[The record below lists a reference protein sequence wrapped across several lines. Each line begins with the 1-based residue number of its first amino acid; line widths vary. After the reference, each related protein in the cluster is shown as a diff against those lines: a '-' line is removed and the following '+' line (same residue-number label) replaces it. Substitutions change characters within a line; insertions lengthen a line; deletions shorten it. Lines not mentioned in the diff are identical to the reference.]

1 MLNELKLMKS
11 YTENTLKENDIVV
24 VFQGMVYIFSY
35 DDSMQKEYNIGMVI
49 QLLQR
54 LLCRFYKGMYDTIF
68 DKNGKLRDVFSNN
81 NFRNI
86 YEALFNFENLPK
98 ILVGQIVYGKNGY
111 TLVINNES
119 YDIYDSKEL
128 YELLKI
134 GIFKD
139 KITKLQI
146 NGRLINLPNRK
157 PKDIPLRKFL
167 YHGTTSLFL
176 ESILHKGLRPI
187 KDNSI
192 YDVPTDGFVFL
203 TSDYSIAEDY
213 ASDHSRM
220 LGGQMVILEI
230 DSDKIDHNKIV
241 LDYDF
246 ENSFVD
252 DNEISPYTGKP
263 ISDRNNEIGLHK
275 GDVISMNGRYGTKF
289 IKIGYK
295 GIIMP
300 NAIVNCIWRNG
311 NKLIKQSREE
321 ILSNIN
327 SMKNE
332 GINHN
337 INEVSSSELN
347 LNSFNVRNTL
357 NEKFWLKRKDSDE
370 YQLSSKVRLRLLDIA
385 DDFIKELSVSWI
397 KPVDIQFT
405 GSLANY
411 NWSRYSDVDIHIL
424 YDFKKIYK
432 KPDFV
437 DDYFK
442 AKKEVWL
449 KNHKNLKI
457 YGFPIE
463 ISVEDSNEKN
473 PSSGKYSLED
483 NKWVVEPSDFQ
494 DAKLNA
500 RYIKDY
506 SAKVMTEIDKIDR
519 QIDKETDRH
528 KIEVLGNKI
537 EKIFNRLK
545 NLRAEGLKSNQK
557 EMSSGNIIYKL
568 IRRMKYIDKIWNIAN
583 KAYDK
588 VNSIN
593 ENKRNI

>member
-1 MLNELKLMKS
+1 M
-11 YTENTLKENDIVV
+11 
-24 VFQGMVYIFSY
+24 
-35 DDSMQKEYNIGMVI
+35 
-49 QLLQR
+49 
-54 LLCRFYKGMYDTIF
+54 
-68 DKNGKLRDVFSNN
+68 
-81 NFRNI
+81 
-86 YEALFNFENLPK
+86 
-98 ILVGQIVYGKNGY
+98 
-111 TLVINNES
+111 
-119 YDIYDSKEL
+119 
-128 YELLKI
+128 
-134 GIFKD
+134 
-139 KITKLQI
+139 
-146 NGRLINLPNRK
+146 
-157 PKDIPLRKFL
+157 PL
-167 YHGTTSLFL
+167 T
-176 ESILHKGLRPI
+176 
-187 KDNSI
+187 
-192 YDVPTDGFVFL
+192 
-203 TSDYSIAEDY
+203 
-213 ASDHSRM
+213 
-220 LGGQMVILEI
+220 
-230 DSDKIDHNKIV
+230 
-241 LDYDF
+241 
-246 ENSFVD
+246 
-252 DNEISPYTGKP
+252 

-432 KPDFV
+432 KSDFV

-449 KNHKNLKI
+449 KNHKDLKI

-483 NKWVVEPSDFQ
+483 N
-494 DAKLNA
+494 
-500 RYIKDY
+500 
-506 SAKVMTEIDKIDR
+506 
-519 QIDKETDRH
+519 RH

-588 VNSIN
+588 VNSIT

>member
-1 MLNELKLMKS
+1 MLNELKLMKR
-11 YTENTLKENDIVV
+11 YTENTIKNNDIVI

-35 DDSMQKEYNIGMVI
+35 DDLKQKDNNNITIVI
-49 QLLQR
+49 RLLRQ
-54 LLCRFYKGMYDTIF
+54 LCRFYKGMYDTIF
-68 DKNGKLRDVFSNN
+68 DKDGRLRDFFRSND
-81 NFRNI
+81 FRNI

-128 YELLKI
+128 YELLKLN
-134 GIFKD
+134 IFKN
-139 KITKLQI
+139 KFTKLQI
-146 NGRLINLPNRK
+146 NGRLTNLPDRK
-157 PKDIPLRKFL
+157 PKDIPLRKIL

-220 LGGQMVILEI
+220 LGGQMIILEI
-230 DSDKIDHNKIV
+230 DSDKIDHDKIV

-252 DNEISPYTGKP
+252 HDEISPYTGKP
-263 ISDRNNEIGLHK
+263 ISDRNNEVGFHK
-275 GDVISMNGRYGTKF
+275 GDVVSMNGRYGTKF

-311 NKLIKQSREE
+311 DKIIKQSREE

-332 GINHN
+332 GINHD

-370 YQLSSKVRLRLLDIA
+370 YQL
-385 DDFIKELSVSWI
+385 
-397 KPVDIQFT
+397 
-405 GSLANY
+405 
-411 NWSRYSDVDIHIL
+411 
-424 YDFKKIYK
+424 
-432 KPDFV
+432 
-437 DDYFK
+437 
-442 AKKEVWL
+442 
-449 KNHKNLKI
+449 
-457 YGFPIE
+457 
-463 ISVEDSNEKN
+463 
-473 PSSGKYSLED
+473 
-483 NKWVVEPSDFQ
+483 
-494 DAKLNA
+494 
-500 RYIKDY
+500 
-506 SAKVMTEIDKIDR
+506 
-519 QIDKETDRH
+519 
-528 KIEVLGNKI
+528 
-537 EKIFNRLK
+537 
-545 NLRAEGLKSNQK
+545 
-557 EMSSGNIIYKL
+557 
-568 IRRMKYIDKIWNIAN
+568 
-583 KAYDK
+583 
-588 VNSIN
+588 
-593 ENKRNI
+593 

>member
-1 MLNELKLMKS
+1 
-11 YTENTLKENDIVV
+11 
-24 VFQGMVYIFSY
+24 
-35 DDSMQKEYNIGMVI
+35 
-49 QLLQR
+49 
-54 LLCRFYKGMYDTIF
+54 
-68 DKNGKLRDVFSNN
+68 
-81 NFRNI
+81 
-86 YEALFNFENLPK
+86 
-98 ILVGQIVYGKNGY
+98 
-111 TLVINNES
+111 
-119 YDIYDSKEL
+119 
-128 YELLKI
+128 
-134 GIFKD
+134 
-139 KITKLQI
+139 
-146 NGRLINLPNRK
+146 
-157 PKDIPLRKFL
+157 
-167 YHGTTSLFL
+167 
-176 ESILHKGLRPI
+176 
-187 KDNSI
+187 
-192 YDVPTDGFVFL
+192 
-203 TSDYSIAEDY
+203 
-213 ASDHSRM
+213 
-220 LGGQMVILEI
+220 
-230 DSDKIDHNKIV
+230 
-241 LDYDF
+241 
-246 ENSFVD
+246 
-252 DNEISPYTGKP
+252 
-263 ISDRNNEIGLHK
+263 
-275 GDVISMNGRYGTKF
+275 
-289 IKIGYK
+289 
-295 GIIMP
+295 
-300 NAIVNCIWRNG
+300 
-311 NKLIKQSREE
+311 
-321 ILSNIN
+321 
-327 SMKNE
+327 MKNE
-332 GINHN
+332 SIKHN
-337 INEVSSSELN
+337 INEVNSSELN

-357 NEKFWLKRKDSDE
+357 NEKFWLRRKNSDE

-411 NWSRYSDVDIHIL
+411 NWSRYSDVDVHIL

-432 KPDFV
+432 RPNFV

-449 KNHKNLKI
+449 KNHKDLKI

-506 SAKVMTEIDKIDR
+506 SAKVMTEIDKIGH
-519 QIDKETDRH
+519 QIDKETDMH

-545 NLRAEGLKSNQK
+545 NLRAEGLKSTQK

-588 VNSIN
+588 VNSIT

>member
-1 MLNELKLMKS
+1 
-11 YTENTLKENDIVV
+11 
-24 VFQGMVYIFSY
+24 
-35 DDSMQKEYNIGMVI
+35 
-49 QLLQR
+49 
-54 LLCRFYKGMYDTIF
+54 
-68 DKNGKLRDVFSNN
+68 
-81 NFRNI
+81 
-86 YEALFNFENLPK
+86 
-98 ILVGQIVYGKNGY
+98 
-111 TLVINNES
+111 
-119 YDIYDSKEL
+119 
-128 YELLKI
+128 
-134 GIFKD
+134 
-139 KITKLQI
+139 
-146 NGRLINLPNRK
+146 
-157 PKDIPLRKFL
+157 
-167 YHGTTSLFL
+167 
-176 ESILHKGLRPI
+176 
-187 KDNSI
+187 
-192 YDVPTDGFVFL
+192 
-203 TSDYSIAEDY
+203 
-213 ASDHSRM
+213 M

-252 DNEISPYTGKP
+252 DDEISPYTGKP

-432 KPDFV
+432 KSDFV

-449 KNHKNLKI
+449 KNHKDLKI

-545 NLRAEGLKSNQK
+545 NLRTEGLKSNQK

-588 VNSIN
+588 VNSIT